1 LSSVAPAPARSL
13 KARALQCLAQREH
26 SRAEL
31 RRKLLAHASA
41 QDGSA
46 EDEPSDDDAVAQVDA
61 VLDWLELHH
70 YLSQHRFVESRVRVR
85 AARFGNLRIRQE
97 LAQHD
102 VVLSLEA
109 ERSLA
114 ESELERARAVW
125 GRKFT
130 TPPSS
135 ASERAKQVRFL
146 AGRGFSA
153 EVIHRLLRAAS
164 QRCGDAKDGTADP
177 D

>member
-1 LSSVAPAPARSL
+1 MSGATRAPARSL

-41 QDGSA
+41 QEALA
-46 EDEPSDDDAVAQVDA
+46 EDEPPNGDAMAQVDA

-70 YLSQHRFVESRVRVR
+70 HLSQQRFVESRVRVR

-102 VVLSLEA
+102 LALSLEA

-125 GRKFT
+125 ARKFT
-130 TPPSS
+130 APPSS

-153 EVIHRLLRAAS
+153 AVIHRLLRAAS
-164 QRCGDAKDGTADP
+164 QRGGNAKDGTADP

>member
-1 LSSVAPAPARSL
+1 LSSAARAPARSL
-13 KARALQCLAQREH
+13 QARALQCLAQREH

-41 QDGSA
+41 QDASA
-46 EDEPSDDDAVAQVDA
+46 EDEPTDDVVAQVDA
-61 VLDWLELHH
+61 VLDWLELHQ
-70 YLSQHRFVESRVRVR
+70 YLSQQRFVESRVRVR

-125 GRKFT
+125 ARKFT
-130 TPPSS
+130 APPSS

-164 QRCGDAKDGTADP
+164 QRGGVAKDGTAEP

>member
-1 LSSVAPAPARSL
+1 MSGAARAPARSL

-41 QDGSA
+41 QDVSA
-46 EDEPSDDDAVAQVDA
+46 EDELPDGSALAQVDA

-70 YLSQHRFVESRVRVR
+70 YLSQQRFAESRVRVR

-102 VVLSLEA
+102 VALSLEA

-125 GRKFT
+125 ARKFT
-130 TPPSS
+130 APPSS

-146 AGRGFSA
+146 AGRGFTA
-153 EVIHRLLRAAS
+153 EVIRRLLRAAR
-164 QRCGDAKDGTADP
+164 QRRGDAMDGTADP